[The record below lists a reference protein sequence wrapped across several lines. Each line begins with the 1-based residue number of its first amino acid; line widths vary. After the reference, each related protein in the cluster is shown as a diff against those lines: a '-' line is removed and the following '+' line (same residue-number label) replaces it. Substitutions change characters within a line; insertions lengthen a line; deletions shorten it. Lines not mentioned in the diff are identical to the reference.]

1 MQVPLQLSHA
11 IHGRQVPS
19 SLWSFGNWLGLAT
32 FKFISTPFCGKHMH
46 LAWWL
51 QELSRNDLLEVGRND
66 PLELGRSAR

>member
-1 MQVPLQLSHA
+1 MYISVY
-11 IHGRQVPS
+11 
-19 SLWSFGNWLGLAT
+19 SLNWLGLAT
-32 FKFISTPFCGKHMH
+32 FKFISTHFCGKHMH

>member
-1 MQVPLQLSHA
+1 
-11 IHGRQVPS
+11 
-19 SLWSFGNWLGLAT
+19 
-32 FKFISTPFCGKHMH
+32 MH